1 LNGHFLFDSYFSAGL
16 ILLQAKNPHAAGT
29 DREGNRVAG
38 LQEKAKPHYPERLQ
52 KAFAGI
58 RVPETKFAPLVPEML
73 NVRRT
78 GAHWGGGRRA
88 GVVGRGGSGPT

>member
-1 LNGHFLFDSYFSAGL
+1 LFGIFFAGL
-16 ILLQAKNPHAAGT
+16 ILLQVKNPHAAGT

-52 KAFAGI
+52 KAFAGV

-78 GAHWGGGRRA
+78 GGQR
-88 GVVGRGGSGPT
+88 GRGTVWQEWRKEGGAG

>member
-1 LNGHFLFDSYFSAGL
+1 MVCSSPFAGL
-16 ILLQAKNPHAAGT
+16 ILLQVKNPHAAGT

-52 KAFAGI
+52 KAFTGI

-78 GAHWGGGRRA
+78 GRQRGRATAGHRDGGQKR
-88 GVVGRGGSGPT
+88 SGMR

>member
-1 LNGHFLFDSYFSAGL
+1 MIDIFSFAGL
-16 ILLQAKNPHAAGT
+16 ILLQVKNPHAAGT
-29 DREGNRVAG
+29 DREGSRVAG

-52 KAFAGI
+52 KAFTGV

-78 GAHWGGGRRA
+78 RRTGGQR
-88 GVVGRGGSGPT
+88 GRGTVWQEWRKEGGAG